1 MAFHT
6 NCFSKSSHQIC
17 VMPHV
22 EIVIYSKLC
31 NISFSLLNVL
41 SNNDCILGIN
51 NLMFLS
57 PAVQAVFV
65 VPGIKYHPNLSW

>member
-1 MAFHT
+1 
-6 NCFSKSSHQIC
+6 
-17 VMPHV
+17 MPHV
-22 EIVIYSKLC
+22 EIGYYSKLC
-31 NISFSLLNVL
+31 NVSFSLLNVL

-65 VPGIKYHPNLSW
+65 VHGIKYHPNLSW